1 MKVLETKKLNKYF
14 EQGNN
19 KNHIL
24 KNISLTINSG
34 DFLGIIGPSGSG
46 KTTLLYCLGTLENFE
61 GGDVFLLGK
70 NIKDLTDKEVAKIRN
85 SEIGYV
91 FQFFNLIPNLTA
103 YENVLLASAITKQ
116 VNDERINELLKL
128 VGMEKFKEYY
138 PEQLSGG
145 MQQRI
150 AIARALVNGP
160 KILFADE
167 PTGNLDQKKGKEIM
181 ELLKKLNKEQGL
193 TIILVTHNEDY
204 ISYCNRTINLIDGEI
219 V

>member
-103 YENVLLASAITKQ
+103 YENVLLASAIT
-116 VNDERINELLKL
+116 
-128 VGMEKFKEYY
+128 
-138 PEQLSGG
+138 
-145 MQQRI
+145 
-150 AIARALVNGP
+150 
-160 KILFADE
+160 
-167 PTGNLDQKKGKEIM
+167 
-181 ELLKKLNKEQGL
+181 NK
-193 TIILVTHNEDY
+193 
-204 ISYCNRTINLIDGEI
+204 
-219 V
+219 

>member
-61 GGDVFLLGK
+61 GGDVFLLGR
-70 NIKDLTDKEVAKIRN
+70 NIKDLNDKEVAKIRN

-116 VNDERINELLKL
+116 VNDERIDELLKL

-150 AIARALVNGP
+150 AIARALINGP

>member
-61 GGDVFLLGK
+61 SGDVFLLGK

-116 VNDERINELLKL
+116 VNDERIDELLML

-138 PEQLSGG
+138 S
-145 MQQRI
+145 
-150 AIARALVNGP
+150 
-160 KILFADE
+160 
-167 PTGNLDQKKGKEIM
+167 
-181 ELLKKLNKEQGL
+181 
-193 TIILVTHNEDY
+193 
-204 ISYCNRTINLIDGEI
+204 
-219 V
+219 